1 MIKVNGICK
10 SFKNEMVLKNVS
22 AEFEKGKISGII
34 GKNGSGKTV
43 LFKIICGFMKPD
55 SGEVRFYDKEDGGY
69 TVIGKDVDF
78 PKSLGVII
86 EAPGFLPYRS
96 GYSNLSYLASLRGK
110 IGRQEIIKTIEL
122 VGLDPKLKKGVGK
135 YSLGMRQRLGI
146 AQAIMEDPDFLV
158 LDEPFN
164 GLDEQGVL
172 DMREV
177 LLSLKEQGKT
187 ILIASHMKE
196 DIELLCDSVYEMK
209 SGVLT
214 KLYSKE

>member
-1 MIKVNGICK
+1 MIKVNDICK

>member
-1 MIKVNGICK
+1 MIKVNDICK

-86 EAPGFLPYRS
+86 EAPGFLPFRS

>member
-1 MIKVNGICK
+1 MIKVNDICK

-43 LFKIICGFMKPD
+43 LFKIICGFMKPE

-86 EAPGFLPYRS
+86 EAPGFLPFRS

-110 IGRQEIIKTIEL
+110 IGKQEIIKTIEL